1 MKKRICILIC
11 LLSLA
16 LAGAGCAAPAA
27 QEKAR
32 GFAAQEACARALVQ
46 SLREGD
52 SDAFL
57 ACFAIG
63 EAARSFSLSAF
74 FERFGATPD
83 PSNGLRQPSDAW
95 AIAFNESRLTR
106 DVLNRLYGTKIELF
120 YPEVGDPVP
129 IMGEFTAD
137 QAMEVMHIGDALKN
151 LSYRDM
157 LDPKLFLKRYDNE
170 IVTKQLERQSAVY
183 GMKTYDEK
191 ILVLDLDGRTLYMGA
206 GFVQYDTGWLLFP
219 GGSVAN
225 ALMAVGPYSLMIAAE
240 DVLEDMIAAPAK
252 EAEEGGGK

>member
-27 QEKAR
+27 QGKAR

-63 EAARSFSLSAF
+63 EAARSFSLSEF
-74 FERFGATPD
+74 FEIYRVT

-120 YPEVGDPVP
+120 YPEVGIDYQVP

-137 QAMEVMHIGDALKN
+137 QAMEVIHIGDALKN
-151 LSYRDM
+151 LSYQDM
-157 LDPKLFLKRYDNE
+157 LDPKLFLKKYDSEYTN
-170 IVTKQLERQSAVY
+170 KSLERQSAVY
-183 GMKTYDEK
+183 GIKTYEEK

-219 GGSVAN
+219 GGSVAHAFLSN
-225 ALMAVGPYSLMIAAE
+225 GLQLMIAAE
-240 DVLEDMIAAPAK
+240 DVPEDTIAAPAE